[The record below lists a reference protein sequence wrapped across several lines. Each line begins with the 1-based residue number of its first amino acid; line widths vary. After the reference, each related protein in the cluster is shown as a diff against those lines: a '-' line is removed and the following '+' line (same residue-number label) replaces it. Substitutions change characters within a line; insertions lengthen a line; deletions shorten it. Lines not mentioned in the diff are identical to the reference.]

1 MSNKAGAAVGA
12 VIFLVIIVIGF
23 VWFLGMFQE
32 QDKLIAADC
41 IPRTFNQYGLATSMV
56 CPGQAGYDT
65 ALLSE

>member
-1 MSNKAGAAVGA
+1 MSNKAGGA
-12 VIFLVIIVIGF
+12 IGALVFLVIIIVAF
-23 VWFLGMFQE
+23 AWFFGMYQE